1 MAFVRGRCV
10 MRAHRLTTIGN
21 ENGFIMPN
29 CTSSSKSPPFK
40 HGKRPFIYRTFE
52 CGYGDFILNGYIFQ
66 LLSFTEIVLKLI
78 FLFFLLLFNCCQK
91 FRAQTILK

>member
-1 MAFVRGRCV
+1 MACVCDRCV

-40 HGKRPFIYRTFE
+40 NGKRPFIYRTFE
-52 CGYGDFILNGYIFQ
+52 CGYGDFILNGYMFQ

-78 FLFFLLLFNCCQK
+78 FLFFFYFLTAVKNFVRKLF
-91 FRAQTILK
+91 